1 MNILFWKKKNQK
13 LYPRSFA
20 KRLTWRIMLT
30 LFIVMGIIS
39 SIIVL
44 ICWAI
49 ALTSVAGITDRQLEY
64 KAKSVEKTLT
74 EVYVATINTVPDIE
88 DNLHRPDRMQ
98 GVMKRIVELNPHIRS
113 CGISFR
119 ENYYPQKGRWFCP
132 YAQRRD
138 SDSIVIMQTIGGDEY
153 DYLDKPWF
161 QEAMKAKEG
170 YWSAPFFDG
179 TDNKTPLVAYLVPIR
194 DERDSTVAVLGVDLS
209 LEYLA
214 DDISKQLFSFK
225 DEKEKWSAEKE
236 VYYFI
241 ADSAGIYLAH
251 PDKQRIVRQNYV
263 NIAKLT
269 ADSTDDYVGR
279 VILKEHQSGH
289 LMTDNEGNDI
299 VIDGEKVMINYT
311 SLEHTPWTIVMVF
324 PTFFVN
330 VISYIIGGLLLFFI
344 LIGLL
349 VVFFAGRR
357 GIKKTSEPLRQLAVS
372 ADEVAKGNFDTHLP
386 NIKSRDEIHQL
397 RDSFENMQQSLTRYV
412 NELRDTTAQNAA
424 MENEL
429 KIAHDIQMSML
440 PKTFPPYPER
450 DDIDIYGML
459 TPAKA
464 VGGDLFDFYIRDNQL
479 FFCIGDVSGKG
490 IPASLF
496 MSVTR
501 SLFRNISAHVAF
513 PERIAFAL
521 NNALTE
527 NNDTYMFV
535 TLFTGVLDL
544 ATGHLRYCNA
554 GHNSPLLIG
563 CNVEDCEPH
572 SDLQVGDCV
581 PHSDLQVGDCVPH
594 SDLQVRE
601 LSCLSNLPLGI
612 MADFQFEAQE
622 VDIASQTT
630 IFLFTDGLNEAENA
644 VQEQFGDDR
653 IMAVANRLLAE
664 RQYQPL
670 NITYEMYQAVHT
682 FVAGA
687 EQSDDLTMLAIQY
700 TKKQ

>member
-49 ALTSVAGITDRQLEY
+49 ALASVAGITDRQLEY

-138 SDSIVIMQTIGGDEY
+138 SDSIVIMQTIGGDGH

-194 DERDSTVAVLGVDLS
+194 DERDSTVAVLGIDLS

-581 PHSDLQVGDCVPH
+581 PHSDLE
-594 SDLQVRE
+594 VRE

-622 VDIASQTT
+622 VDITSQTT

>member
-49 ALTSVAGITDRQLEY
+49 ALASVAGITDRQLEY

-138 SDSIVIMQTIGGDEY
+138 SDSIVIMQTIGGDGH

-194 DERDSTVAVLGVDLS
+194 DERDSTVAVLGIDLS

-330 VISYIIGGLLLFFI
+330 VITYIIGGLLLFFI

-563 CNVEDCEPH
+563 CNVEDC
-572 SDLQVGDCV
+572 V
-581 PHSDLQVGDCVPH
+581 PHSDLQVRDCVPH

>member
-49 ALTSVAGITDRQLEY
+49 ALASVAGITDRQLEY

-138 SDSIVIMQTIGGDEY
+138 SDSIVIMQTIGGDGH

-194 DERDSTVAVLGVDLS
+194 DERDSTVAVLGIDLS

-386 NIKSRDEIHQL
+386 NIKSRDEIRQL

-563 CNVEDCEPH
+563 CNVEDC
-572 SDLQVGDCV
+572 V